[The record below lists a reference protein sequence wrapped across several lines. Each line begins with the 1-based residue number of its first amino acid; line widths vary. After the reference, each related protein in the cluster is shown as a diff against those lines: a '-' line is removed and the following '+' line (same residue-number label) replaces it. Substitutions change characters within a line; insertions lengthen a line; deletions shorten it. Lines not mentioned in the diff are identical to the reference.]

1 MTYGRSPMLVK
12 FRGRG
17 LTVPEIAKLTGLAE
31 ATVYRR
37 IRLGKPIEGPCQYGP
52 EPKRYNFRGEM
63 LTAPEIAQRT
73 GYSVSHV
80 RRRISGTTFLEGE
93 EARANFA
100 DDFHPNC
107 VLLTYRGKTDSLS
120 GWARRTGIPQYV
132 ISERLGRKGWTIH
145 RTLTEPNNAKPK
157 TIRKSINR
165 MVRGFRA
172 STDGHSVIR
181 MVKLFQA
188 SHQLTT
194 ATRPATGMTMHRGG
208 YSEAFP
214 HSQGTGAGRRILDL
228 EGKQL

>member
-17 LTVPEIAKLTGLAE
+17 LTVPEIAMLTGLAE

-37 IRLGKPIEGPCQYGP
+37 IRLGRPIEGPHRCGP
-52 EPKRYNFRGEM
+52 APKRFAFRGEM
-63 LTAPEIAQRT
+63 LTAAEIAERT

-157 TIRKSINR
+157 TIRKGIRR
-165 MVRGFRA
+165 MVAGFRGMNTRPTITRMVTLFRA
-172 STDGHSVIR
+172 SHHADPSTYA
-181 MVKLFQA
+181 Q
-188 SHQLTT
+188 
-194 ATRPATGMTMHRGG
+194 
-208 YSEAFP
+208 
-214 HSQGTGAGRRILDL
+214 RIEMR
-228 EGKQL
+228 EGWE

>member
-37 IRLGKPIEGPCQYGP
+37 IRLGKPIDGPCQYGP
-52 EPKRYNFRGEM
+52 EPKRHTFRGEL

-80 RRRISGTTFLEGE
+80 RRQISGTTFLEGE
-93 EARANFA
+93 EARAKFA

-157 TIRKSINR
+157 TIRKGIRR
-165 MVRGFRA
+165 MVVGFRGKNTRPTITRMVTLFRA
-172 STDGHSVIR
+172 SHHADPSTYA
-181 MVKLFQA
+181 KQA
-188 SHQLTT
+188 EM
-194 ATRPATGMTMHRGG
+194 R
-208 YSEAFP
+208 
-214 HSQGTGAGRRILDL
+214 
-228 EGKQL
+228 EGLR

>member
-17 LTVPEIAKLTGLAE
+17 LTVPEIAMLTGLAE

-37 IRLGKPIEGPCQYGP
+37 IRLGRPIEGPHRCGP
-52 EPKRYNFRGEM
+52 EPKRFAFRGEM
-63 LTAPEIAQRT
+63 LTAAEIAERT

-80 RRRISGTTFLEGE
+80 RRRISGNTYLEGE

-157 TIRKSINR
+157 TIRKGIRR
-165 MVRGFRA
+165 MVVGFRGMN
-172 STDGHSVIR
+172 TRPTITR
-181 MVKLFQA
+181 MVTLFCACCHTRALQA
-188 SHQLTT
+188 
-194 ATRPATGMTMHRGG
+194 GMREG
-208 YSEAFP
+208 
-214 HSQGTGAGRRILDL
+214 L
-228 EGKQL
+228 ECR

>member
-37 IRLGKPIEGPCQYGP
+37 IRLGRPIEGPHRCGP
-52 EPKRYNFRGEM
+52 EPKRYAFRGEM
-63 LTAPEIAQRT
+63 LTAAKIAERT

-80 RRRISGTTFLEGE
+80 RRRISGNTYLEGE

-132 ISERLGRKGWTIH
+132 ISERLGRKGWTLH

-157 TIRKSINR
+157 TIRKGIRR
-165 MVRGFRA
+165 MVVGFRGVN
-172 STDGHSVIR
+172 TRPTITR
-181 MVKLFQA
+181 MVKLFRA
-188 SHQLTT
+188 SHHADTKN
-194 ATRPATGMTMHRGG
+194 
-208 YSEAFP
+208 E
-214 HSQGTGAGRRILDL
+214 GAAQWMR
-228 EGKQL
+228 

>member
-17 LTVPEIAKLTGLAE
+17 LTVPEIAILTGLAE

-37 IRLGKPIEGPCQYGP
+37 IRLGRPIEGPHRCGP
-52 EPKRYNFRGEM
+52 EPKRFAFRGEM
-63 LTAPEIAQRT
+63 LTAAEIAERT

-80 RRRISGTTFLEGE
+80 RRRISGTTFLECE
-93 EARANFA
+93 EARAKFA

-157 TIRKSINR
+157 TIRKSIRR
-165 MVRGFRA
+165 MVLSFRGKNTRPTITRMVTLFRA
-172 STDGHSVIR
+172 SHHADPSTR
-181 MVKLFQA
+181 ALQA
-188 SHQLTT
+188 EM
-194 ATRPATGMTMHRGG
+194 R
-208 YSEAFP
+208 
-214 HSQGTGAGRRILDL
+214 
-228 EGKQL
+228 EGWE